1 MTPPT
6 AARAVPVEELV
17 VKLDP
22 ASARVRRIAAL
33 TIMVVP
39 ALGFLGAL
47 YQLWNGA
54 VTATAWVLF
63 GVMYALH
70 MGGISIGFHRYL
82 THKSFTTSPAFEGVL
97 LVCGSMGG
105 QGPIMDWI
113 TTHRRHHMYS
123 DRAGDPHSPN
133 LHGTTPGDRI
143 RGLWHAHMPWM
154 LSDET
159 SKWSVFAPD
168 VLSNRRVFFY
178 HRTYLLWVFAGLAIP
193 AVVGLVVDG
202 GVAGAVNGLL
212 FGGLAR
218 MFLVN
223 QASWCVGSVAHMFGA
238 RPFRTADNSANNWP
252 VAVLTFGEGLQNN
265 HHAFPSSYRLWMR
278 RWEPDL
284 GGWLLALFAKL
295 RLVGDLREPS
305 PEAVARRR
313 RAPEQAGTDE
323 R

>member
-1 MTPPT
+1 MTT
-6 AARAVPVEELV
+6 AAAPCIAIDDLV

-22 ASARVRRIAAL
+22 ASARIRRTAAL
-33 TIMVVP
+33 AIMIVP
-39 ALGFLGAL
+39 GLGFLGAL
-47 YQLWNGA
+47 YQLLWTGS
-54 VTATAWVLF
+54 VDTTVWVLF

-82 THKSFTTSPAFEGVL
+82 AHKSFKTSTVFEGIL
-97 LVCGSMGG
+97 LICGSLAG

-123 DRAGDPHSPN
+123 DREGDPHSPN
-133 LHGTTPGDRI
+133 LHGTGLRGQV

-168 VLSNRRVFFY
+168 VLSNRRLFFY
-178 HRTYLLWVFAGLAIP
+178 HRTYLVWVFTGLALP
-193 AVVGLVVDG
+193 ALIGLAVDRS
-202 GVAGAVNGLL
+202 VDGAVNGLL

-218 MFLVN
+218 MFVVN
-223 QASWCVGSVAHMFGA
+223 QASWCVGSFAHMFGA
-238 RPFRTADNSANNWP
+238 RPFRTGDNSANNLP

-278 RWEPDL
+278 WWEPDL
-284 GGWLLALFAKL
+284 GGWLLALFRQVGIVREL
-295 RLVGDLREPS
+295 RQPG
-305 PEAVARRR
+305 PETVARRR
-313 RAPEQAGTDE
+313 RVPETTA
-323 R
+323 

>member
-1 MTPPT
+1 VTSST
-6 AARAVPVEELV
+6 APRTIPIEDLV

-22 ASARVRRIAAL
+22 ASARVRRTAAL
-33 TIMVVP
+33 AIMIVP
-39 ALGFLGAL
+39 AVGFAGAL
-47 YQLWNGA
+47 YQLFAGH
-54 VTATAWVLF
+54 VTTTAWVLF

-82 THKSFTTSPAFEGVL
+82 AHKSFKTSTVFEGIL
-97 LVCGSMGG
+97 LVCGSMAG

-113 TTHRRHHMYS
+113 TTHRRHHVYS
-123 DRAGDPHSPN
+123 DREGDPHSPN
-133 LHGTTPGDRI
+133 LHGSGWGDRL

-168 VLSNRRVFFY
+168 VLSNRRLFFY
-178 HRTYLLWVFAGLAIP
+178 HRTYLWWVGTGLAVPTLVGLAI
-193 AVVGLVVDG
+193 DG
-202 GVAGAVNGLL
+202 GVTGALNGFL

-223 QASWCVGSVAHMFGA
+223 QASWCVGSVAHMFGR
-238 RPFRTADNSANNWP
+238 RPFRTDDNSANNWT

-265 HHAFPSSYRLWMR
+265 HHAFPSSYRLWMS

-284 GGWLLALFAKL
+284 GGWLLALFHKL
-295 RLVGDLREPS
+295 RLVDDLREPS
-305 PEAVARRR
+305 PEAIARRR
-313 RAPEQAGTDE
+313 KTTDAS
-323 R
+323 

>member
-1 MTPPT
+1 MTSP
-6 AARAVPVEELV
+6 AARTVAIEDLV

-22 ASARVRRIAAL
+22 ASARIRRTAAL
-33 TIMVVP
+33 SIMIVP
-39 ALGFLGAL
+39 ALGFLGAV
-47 YQLWNGA
+47 YQLWHGD
-54 VTATAWVLF
+54 VSTTAWVLF

-82 THKSFTTSPAFEGVL
+82 AHKSFTTSPVFEGVL

-123 DRAGDPHSPN
+123 DREGDPHSPN
-133 LHGTTPGDRI
+133 LHGPALRDRI

-168 VLSNRRVFFY
+168 VLSSRRLFFY
-178 HRTYLLWVFAGLAIP
+178 HRTYLWWVLAGLAVP
-193 AVVGLVVDG
+193 ALVGLAVDG
-202 GVAGAVNGLL
+202 GVTGAVNGLL

-223 QASWCVGSVAHMFGA
+223 QASWCVGSIAHMFGA
-238 RPFRTADNSANNWP
+238 RPFRTGDNSANNWP

-295 RLVGDLREPS
+295 RLVRDLREPS

-313 RAPEQAGTDE
+313 RVPDE
-323 R
+323 S